1 MATSET
7 HTFYDIHCHT
17 INLSHP
23 CLYSF
28 LRRYTH
34 LIPLAGST
42 LGFLAQ
48 IKWIF
53 EKRKIKN
60 LLSIMERS
68 VEEMFYAMES
78 DLSILEIHKGQKF
91 DSMVITPLLMDFWSN
106 DPPEKH
112 LDYLF
117 APKSI
122 VPQVLDVFNGIAG
135 FAHTLRGK
143 TLDECKRQFPTI
155 VEQFMTQAGPNSE
168 ERLDLRK
175 IRKSGSIAEEEK
187 ERVELDFGLQKRRM
201 KVFPFMGLNTAYCYL
216 KDAKERR
223 PRESTELNGLL
234 DKYFGT
240 TAKNGEE
247 PYQGTRAAFEQSFGT
262 FKGDI
267 EALGRNCFAGIKLYP
282 PLGFDPWPQ
291 DPEDPQ
297 KAAHEKA
304 KVESLYEFCQSH
316 EIPITTH
323 CGPGGY
329 VVGSEKTAKENSHP
343 RKWKEVLSHYPKLK
357 LNLAHFGGM
366 SAGFQ
371 YAAAGNPFKHFY
383 QTVTK
388 RGDPEWVEEII
399 QLIEDDTYQNVYID
413 MGFSGVDEDYY
424 QVLAH
429 IFEKHPQVEERLL
442 FGTDFSINLTDI
454 ESYKKYLA
462 TFLNTEH
469 LTEEQKLKMCSINP
483 EQFLF
488 R

>member
-1 MATSET
+1 MSNSPAK
-7 HTFYDIHCHT
+7 TFYDIHCHT

-23 CLYSF
+23 CLYAF
-28 LRRYTH
+28 IRRYTH

-42 LGFLAQ
+42 IGFLAQ

-68 VEEMFYAMES
+68 VEEMLYAIES
-78 DLSILEIHKGQKF
+78 DLPILEIHKGQKF
-91 DSMVITPLLMDFWSN
+91 DSMVITPLLMDFWSDEN
-106 DPPEKH
+106 PGEI
-112 LDYLF
+112 DYPF

-122 VPQVLDVFNGIAG
+122 IPQVLDVFNGIAA
-135 FAHTLRGK
+135 FAHTVRGAAYDTCEK
-143 TLDECKRQFPTI
+143 QFPT
-155 VEQFMTQAGPNSE
+155 VVPFARQTGPNNE
-168 ERLDLRK
+168 WRLDIQNVSSADVVDVKKVFGPQNRK
-175 IRKSGSIAEEEK
+175 
-187 ERVELDFGLQKRRM
+187 M
-201 KVFPFMGLNTAYCYL
+201 KVFPFMGINTTYCYL
-216 KDAKERR
+216 KGKKKHS
-223 PRESTELNGLL
+223 RESAELETLL
-234 DKYFGT
+234 DKYFGSA
-240 TAKNGEE
+240 AKNGEE
-247 PYQGTRAAFEQSFGT
+247 PYQGTRAALEQSFGT
-262 FKGDI
+262 FEGGI
-267 EALGRNCFAGIKLYP
+267 ESLGRNYFAGIKLYP
-282 PLGFDPWPQ
+282 PLGFDPWPE
-291 DPEDPQ
+291 DPENPK

-304 KVESLYEFCQSH
+304 KVEFLYEFCQSR

-329 VVGSEKTAKENSHP
+329 VVGSEKKAKENSHP
-343 RKWKEVLSHYPKLK
+343 RKWRDVLSHYPKLK

-371 YAAAGNPFKHFY
+371 YAAAGNPFKHLY

-388 RGDPEWVEEII
+388 GGDPEWVEEII
-399 QLIEDDTYQNVYID
+399 QLIENDTYQNVYTD

-429 IFEKHPQVEERLL
+429 IFEKHPHVEERLL

-454 ESYKKYLA
+454 ESYKKYIT

-488 R
+488 K